1 MTHPTRTQSTSSLS
15 ALFTSEVP
23 SYPTSTLPS
32 PLFYNSGDSEG
43 EEGSD
48 DELIYPHEYGD
59 SDDSQYDTEDGDI
72 AVLYGSTI
80 DLGLTYPAGI
90 NPLEGEDPG
99 CLNFTN
105 FDDVPVGLR
114 KAWVE
119 QWGVGGGDDDNDED
133 DVENHKIETATV
145 GRVFRANSVTLVDV
159 DEQQVNV

>member
-23 SYPTSTLPS
+23 LYPTSTLPS
-32 PLFYNSGDSEG
+32 PLFYNSGDSEEE
-43 EEGSD
+43 EEGD

-59 SDDSQYDTEDGDI
+59 SDDSEYDTEDGDV

-80 DLGLTYPAGI
+80 DLELIYPAGI
-90 NPLEGEDPG
+90 NPLGGEDPS

-105 FDDVPVGLR
+105 FDDVP
-114 KAWVE
+114 
-119 QWGVGGGDDDNDED
+119 GDDNNDEE